1 MSLIEEALK
10 KRRAAADKVMANSP
24 RLAPRASVEA
34 AAPVRT
40 VLGDV
45 TRRKRFDQAALQAV
59 GLLPPQSE
67 ARRVEHQFRTLKRP
81 LISGAFS
88 DAADE
93 SHQLDGLSRRAIMV
107 SSALPGDGKTF
118 TSLNLALS
126 MAMERDRSVIL
137 VDGDVAKPHVSSLFG
152 ASDEPGLLDVLEQP
166 SLGIASV
173 VLATDVP
180 GLSLVPVG
188 RQSEHATELLASTS
202 MQTVI
207 LDLLA
212 LDPNAMVLVDSPPI
226 LLTSEARVLAS
237 LFGQVVL
244 VVRAGVTPQQAVLDA
259 VKLIGTGPSLNL
271 VLNQA
276 LHVGDSSYY
285 GYGGAYGYGEMPVG
299 ETRP

>member
-1 MSLIEEALK
+1 MSLVEEALK
-10 KRRAAADKVMANSP
+10 KRRAAAAEVTAKPARP
-24 RLAPRASVEA
+24 ASRKPVEA
-34 AAPVRT
+34 ATAMRP
-40 VLGDV
+40 VLGDMA
-45 TRRKRFDQAALQAV
+45 RRKRFDRAALEAV

-88 DAADE
+88 DSAAE
-93 SHQLDGLSRRAIMV
+93 SREQDGLSRRAIMV

-126 MAMERDRSVIL
+126 MAMERDHSVIL
-137 VDGDVAKPHVSSLFG
+137 VDGDVAKPHISKLFG
-152 ASDEPGLLDVLEQP
+152 AGDEPGLLDVLEQP

-173 VLATDVP
+173 VLPTDVP

-188 RQSEHATELLASTS
+188 RPSEHATELLASAS
-202 MQTVI
+202 MQSVI

-212 LDPNAMVLVDSPPI
+212 LDQNAIVIVDSPPI

-244 VVRAGVTPQQAVLDA
+244 VVRAGGTPKQAVLDA
-259 VKLIGTGPSLNL
+259 VKLIGERPSLNL

-276 LHVGDSSYY
+276 LHVGDGSYY
-285 GYGGAYGYGEMPVG
+285 GYGSGYGYGETSERESPQ
-299 ETRP
+299 